1 MAKRRRA
8 PGQSPQSQR
17 GVSVRRTTDG
27 HGWLLV
33 HPRCARDRAEDL
45 DEVRE
50 MIEADELDVA
60 TDELHWLVS
69 GCSDFIEAH
78 LLLGHLALA
87 AGDDLPLA
95 RGHLGT
101 AYKLGVNALRRA
113 GMPSPLPYSHPAN
126 KAFFEAGR
134 ALAWCLAKLDKP
146 SMAEEIVDVLVGLDP
161 TDPLHLRAML
171 DELCAG
177 GLPIIELQMPPRDD
191 DHADTL

>member
-1 MAKRRRA
+1 MAKRKPKRHRS
-8 PGQSPQSQR
+8 SPPSNR
-17 GVSVRRTTDG
+17 VGVRRTTDG
-27 HGWLLV
+27 RGWLLV

-50 MIEADELDVA
+50 MIEAGELDVA
-60 TDELHWLVS
+60 TDELRWLVS

-78 LLLGHLALA
+78 LLLGELALA

-101 AYKLGVNALRRA
+101 AYQLGLTALRRA
-113 GMPSPLPYSHPAN
+113 GLPSPLPYSHPAN

-161 TDPLHLRAML
+161 TDPLRLRAML
-171 DELCAG
+171 DELRTG
-177 GLPIIELQMPPRDD
+177 GLPIVELRLLSRDD
-191 DHADTL
+191 EPSDLP